1 MTDLRIVDIE
11 SDGRVLIAAD
21 DDGNEYRLPIDDKT
35 VGALRRAS
43 GRESQVSDDSTA
55 LSPREIQTR
64 LRLGASPESL
74 AEQTGTP
81 LERIERYATPVLA
94 ERAHAAETAR
104 SSVVRGADAATLDE
118 LVGAWM
124 RSRQLDPESA
134 EWDAYR
140 MGDSRWAVVL
150 DIPVGKG
157 NATLRWTYDPVAR
170 AVSAADDD
178 ARRLVDGEAVNV
190 SPTAPVVSLSSVRS
204 VTETTT
210 IVREELELD
219 TDGDGVPDTLIEVE
233 DVQVEVDEI
242 DEDGE
247 EESFVEEITTLREI
261 VAEPFDDGPPI
272 DEPVDGQSAIAP
284 DQAEEEP
291 KPAARKRSKSSRAK
305 VPSWD
310 DIVFGSRTTE

>member
-35 VGALRRAS
+35 AGALRRAS

-64 LRLGASPESL
+64 LRLGASPEGL

-81 LERIERYATPVLA
+81 LDRIERYATPVLA

-104 SSVVRGADAATLDE
+104 GSVVRGADAATLDE

-124 RSRQLDPESA
+124 RSRQLDPQSA

-178 ARRLVDGEAVNV
+178 ARRLVDGEPVNV

-204 VTETTT
+204 ITETTT

-219 TDGDGVPDTLIEVE
+219 TDGDGIPDTLIEVE
-233 DVQVEVDEI
+233 DIQLEVDEI

-247 EESFVEEITTLREI
+247 EESYVEEVTTLREV
-261 VAEPFDDGPPI
+261 VAEPFDDGPPL
-272 DEPVDGQSAIAP
+272 DEVIEDEATPTAP
-284 DQAEEEP
+284 EDEP
-291 KPAARKRSKSSRAK
+291 KPAPRKRGKSSRAK